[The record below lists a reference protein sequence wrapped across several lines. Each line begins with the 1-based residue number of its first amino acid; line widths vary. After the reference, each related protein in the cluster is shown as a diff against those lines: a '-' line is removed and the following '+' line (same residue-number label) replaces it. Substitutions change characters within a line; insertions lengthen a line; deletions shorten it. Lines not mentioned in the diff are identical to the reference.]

1 MRDRAGSDRVRAL
14 AEDQVYKVVL
24 VVSEARGARGVEATS
39 FLYHGQVPEEG
50 QEIDVTDESNPD
62 DRRRAKVTWIT
73 GGYGKLAEGSVIH
86 ATELEP

>member
-1 MRDRAGSDRVRAL
+1 MCDRDAGARIRAVV
-14 AEDQVYKVVL
+14 EDEVYKVVL
-24 VVSEARGARGVEATS
+24 VVSEARGSRGVEATS

-62 DRRRAKVTWIT
+62 DHRRAKVTWIT